1 MAILVTGGA
10 GYIGSH
16 MCWALND
23 AGEEIVVI
31 DNLST
36 GFEWAVPPNARFYRG
51 DIEDMSLLAKIRAE
65 NEIEAIIHF
74 AGSIIVPESVSNP
87 LKYYHNNTAKS
98 RGLIEFAVTS
108 GIKYFVFSSTAAV
121 YGTPSSNEAVDEN
134 AQTKPESPY
143 GMSKLMTEY
152 MLRDTGF
159 AHDFHFT
166 ALRYFNVCGADPKG
180 RTGQSTQGA
189 THLIKVACEAALGKR
204 EKIEVFGTD
213 YPTPNGTCIRDYI
226 HVWDL
231 VNAHLCALRRLRAG
245 GKSIIAN
252 CGYGKGYSVLE
263 VLDAVKAVNGNDFQV
278 AFSPRRAGDAV
289 RIIANSSLIKS
300 ELAWEPKLDDLPLI
314 LRHALDWEASLATR
328 NII

>member
-16 MCWALND
+16 MCWALDD

-36 GFEWAVPPNARFYRG
+36 GFEWAIPPNAKFYRG
-51 DIEDMSLLAKIRAE
+51 DIEDNVLLAKIRAE

-74 AGSIIVPESVSNP
+74 AGSIIVPESLTAP
-87 LKYYHNNTAKS
+87 LKYYRNNTANS
-98 RGLIEFAVTS
+98 RGLIEFAVEA

-121 YGTPSSNEAVDEN
+121 YGTPKSDEAVDESVV
-134 AQTKPESPY
+134 TSPESPY
-143 GMSKLMTEY
+143 GMSKLMTEH
-152 MLRDTGF
+152 MLKDTSY
-159 AHDFHFT
+159 AHDFRFT
-166 ALRYFNVCGADPKG
+166 ALRYFNVCGADPNG

-213 YPTPNGTCIRDYI
+213 YPTPDGTCIRDYI

-231 VNAHLCALRRLRAG
+231 VNAHLCALKRLRSG
-245 GKSIIAN
+245 GKSLIAN

-263 VLDAVKAVNGNDFQV
+263 VLDAVKKVSGNDFRV
-278 AFSPRRAGDAV
+278 DFSPRRAGDAV
-289 RIIANSSLIKS
+289 RIIANSALIKK
-300 ELAWEPKLDDLPLI
+300 ETGWEPKLDNLDLI
-314 LRHALDWEASLATR
+314 LRHALDWETTLSSR